1 MKKGNKKNRHFSKGI
16 HRLKNRNRDFIGKE
30 SKLSAEKSRSEQL
43 AELSLFYQSVD
54 FFIDRIPQLV
64 KIWLNLFGI
73 E

>member
-1 MKKGNKKNRHFSKGI
+1 MKKGIKKNRHFSKGT
-16 HRLKNRNRDFIGKE
+16 HKFKSRNRLVNCKE
-30 SKLSAEKSRSEQL
+30 CKLRTENSRSEQL

>member
-1 MKKGNKKNRHFSKGI
+1 MKKGNKKNRHFSKGT
-16 HRLKNRNRDFIGKE
+16 HRLKNRNRVFNCKGC
-30 SKLSAEKSRSEQL
+30 KLNTEKSRSEQL

-54 FFIDRIPQLV
+54 FFIDRIPKLV